1 MWRGPYRRGIIC
13 LRYCIFQTRILRDL
27 INIFIYLFKLFGC
40 LSNKKSH
47 LFICAPAGVE
57 DVTKDDASVR
67 VYHAGTKLDSDA
79 LVTSGGR
86 VLAVTVTDRSLAAAA
101 AKATGVAGK
110 IHFDGVF
117 YRKDIAA
124 KAITRSAE

>member
-1 MWRGPYRRGIIC
+1 MFTLLHISNKDSQGSYKHFH
-13 LRYCIFQTRILRDL
+13 L
-27 INIFIYLFKLFGC
+27 FIQAIR